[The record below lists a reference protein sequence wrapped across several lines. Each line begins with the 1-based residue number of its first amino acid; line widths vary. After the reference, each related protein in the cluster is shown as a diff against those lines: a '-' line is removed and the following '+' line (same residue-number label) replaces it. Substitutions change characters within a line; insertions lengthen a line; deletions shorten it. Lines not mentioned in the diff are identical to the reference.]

1 MCRSEVPSLV
11 DLFNT
16 YHDDRF
22 KLITVHFPYAGSS
35 LDAAKIKEQADNLG
49 VTYPV
54 VVDNDLS
61 LWNAYGNRVFP
72 SFYGIDRQ
80 GNIRFAKFGGG
91 DGMEAVFDAVKKL
104 KEFG

>member
-1 MCRSEVPSLV
+1 MCRGEVPSLV

-22 KLITVHFPYAGSS
+22 KLITVHFPHAGSS
-35 LDAAKIKEQADNLG
+35 NDISKIKERADALG
-49 VTYPV
+49 VNYPV
-54 VVDNDLS
+54 VVDNDEV
-61 LWNAYGNRVFP
+61 LWNAYGTRTWP
-72 SFYGIDRQ
+72 AFYGIDRQ

-91 DGMEAVFDAVKKL
+91 NFESVIEAVQKL

>member
-1 MCRSEVPSLV
+1 M

-22 KLITVHFPYAGSS
+22 KLISVHFPHAGSS
-35 LDAAKIKEQADNLG
+35 GDISQIKERADALG
-49 VTYPV
+49 VNYPV
-54 VVDNDLS
+54 VVDNDLV
-61 LWNAYGNRVFP
+61 LWNAFGNRTWP
-72 SFYGIDRQ
+72 AFYGIDRQ

-91 DGMEAVFDAVKKL
+91 NFESVIEAVQKL

>member
-1 MCRSEVPSLV
+1 M
-11 DLFNT
+11 DLFDT

-22 KLITVHFPYAGSS
+22 KLITIHFPYRGSS
-35 LDAAKIKEQADNLG
+35 NDISEIKEQADALG

-54 VVDNDLS
+54 VVDNDLV
-61 LWNAYGNRVFP
+61 LWNAFGNRAFP

-80 GNIRFAKFGGG
+80 GQIRFVKFGGG
-91 DGMEAVFDAVKKL
+91 NFETVVEAVRKL